1 MKKGFTIVEVMI
13 VIAILAILASWIL
26 GYVRIDTQK
35 TLVEQYEKERII
47 DQHQTDCD
55 CDCDELKRII
65 KKLKEQKDR
74 Y

>member
-35 TLVEQYEKERII
+35 ILVEQYEKERII

-55 CDCDELKRII
+55 CDELKRII